1 MVSMEHRI
9 LAKQNERLSLNWV
22 NWAGTVAVP
31 LLFFVMTAV
40 VMPIF
45 EVLEFD
51 SDEGIELA
59 KATLWGQG
67 YPLYDPIW
75 NDQPPLLTVLLA
87 FCLQGFGHHIVVAR
101 LFILSFATLLVS
113 SFYGCLRL
121 VVGLRAALCGTLA
134 LCLTFGFLRFSV
146 AVMQG
151 IPALGLAMFAVF
163 LLLWSMP
170 AAHLGPQTD
179 RLEASHLHHPHW
191 RIGACIASGLCL
203 GLSLQIK
210 LYTALILPACL
221 CHFVWGNFPWRGRQ
235 PQRWWPLLLYWLF
248 ACILAFSLVGMLTQ
262 PLSWAQLWAIH
273 FNTLTQAE
281 LQREPSW
288 LILLLFLVQD
298 FDYTLLAG
306 LGLWQWY
313 KHQPQWP
320 AIPVV
325 WLGTVLLGL
334 SHYQPLWDHYYPL
347 LAVPIVW
354 LATYGLIPAL
364 SVFRIPDW
372 YRQLRQPGF
381 WRTFPGKATSK
392 TVGLVLLALCLVP
405 VKLTILGI
413 LNQGLVQAAQNH
425 RVVLDQ
431 VRILQ
436 PQTRWLFTD
445 VPIAAFYANLNVPP
459 EIAVFSN
466 KRLKSGD
473 LTTTKLT
480 QILQTYRPEQVLL
493 GRYSD
498 VKTALAPYL
507 DAQYCKRY
515 QKDDLVQ
522 YVLPALSETPPCN
535 RLNQDD

>member
-1 MVSMEHRI
+1 MERRI
-9 LAKQNERLSLNWV
+9 LTEQNVRSSLNWA
-22 NWAGTVAVP
+22 NWAVWVVVP
-31 LLFFVMTAV
+31 LLFFIITAA
-40 VMPIF
+40 VMPIA

-51 SDEGIELA
+51 SDEGIELV

-75 NDQPPLLTVLLA
+75 NDQPPLLTILLA
-87 FCLQGFGHHIVVAR
+87 FCLKSFGHTIVVAR
-101 LFILSFATLLVS
+101 LLILSFATLLIS

-121 VVGLRAALCGTLA
+121 VVGKQAALCGTVA

-163 LLLWSMP
+163 LLLRSIP
-170 AAHLGPQTD
+170 SAPNDLHV
-179 RLEASHLHHPHW
+179 ASFSKISRSCQNPW
-191 RIGACIASGLCL
+191 TIGTCIASGACF

-210 LYTALILPACL
+210 LYTVLILPACL
-221 CHFVWGNFPWRGRQ
+221 YHLIWDGRKGWSDGRPW
-235 PQRWWPLLLYWLF
+235 QRWPEILCWLLG
-248 ACILAFSLVGMLTQ
+248 CIFAFSLVGMLVQ
-262 PLSWAQLWAIH
+262 PLSLEQLWAIH
-273 FNTLTQAE
+273 FNSSTQVK

-298 FDYTLLAG
+298 FDYTLLAV
-306 LGLWQWY
+306 LGLWQWH
-313 KHQPQWP
+313 KHRPPWP
-320 AIPVV
+320 ALPVV

-334 SHYQPLWDHYYPL
+334 SQYQPLWDHYYPL
-347 LAVPIVW
+347 LAVPVVW

-364 SVFRIPDW
+364 EVFCVPGW
-372 YRQLRQPGF
+372 YHQLRQQGFQGF
-381 WRTFPGKATSK
+381 WRTHSSKA
-392 TVGLVLLALCLVP
+392 VGLMLLALCLVP

-413 LNQGLVQAAQNH
+413 MNQQLVHAAQTN

-431 VRILQ
+431 VRALQ

-445 VPIAAFYANLNVPP
+445 VPIAAFYTHLNVPP

-473 LTTTKLT
+473 LTTAKLT

-498 VKTALAPYL
+498 VKMALASYL
-507 DAQYCKRY
+507 DAHYRKRY
-515 QKDDLVQ
+515 KKDGIVQ
-522 YVLPALSETPPCN
+522 YVLPALNAVALQPSTATEPS
-535 RLNQDD
+535 